1 MNNSQ
6 ARKQKKITKLTTPT
20 NRKRSSCWWRWQRGE
35 KREWESTESFTPSW
49 EEQRRN
55 CPVRGWR
62 CGPRPNCECAKRRL
76 MTGRPSETS
85 AGCEGC
91 TLPGGRHAVCA
102 DDGGPCDVGATNCNE
117 LPTSTLLST
126 PSALRPTSAG
136 TINTHCRDYTTRLQ
150 CRCMRWWC
158 RQADKWPCIINQP
171 HLCPQ

>member
-1 MNNSQ
+1 
-6 ARKQKKITKLTTPT
+6 
-20 NRKRSSCWWRWQRGE
+20 
-35 KREWESTESFTPSW
+35 
-49 EEQRRN
+49 
-55 CPVRGWR
+55 
-62 CGPRPNCECAKRRL
+62 

-136 TINTHCRDYTTRLQ
+136 TITLTAGTTLLGYSAAACGGDVGKLTSDHASSTNPTCAPSRCYSPLLHLSITCSQGCSMYTLASSKSDTVSTAERRLVEQ
-150 CRCMRWWC
+150 KRKC
-158 RQADKWPCIINQP
+158 Q
-171 HLCPQ
+171 